1 MLRKS
6 YLRRVILLNQ
16 TPLKEHLYDNLSVI
30 LPQLKEMDDLVHEKK
45 TLPHGQVVYYLYI
58 KEMNKK
64 MEIQTFLKL
73 LLQDHTSLTKE
84 KLESNL
90 SMMTTRSVKTS
101 EELVDAIFEG
111 HCVVLINGFK
121 HAYILETNGT
131 KKRSLGDATS
141 ETVVRGPKIGFIED
155 LNTNL
160 ALVRQRLKNP
170 DVKTVDMKIGLQKYT
185 QVTIMY
191 IDGIVQVPVLKEVKK
206 RLKQVTIDDIQD
218 SGVLEELIED
228 NVYSPF
234 PQIQNTERPD
244 KVASALNNGRV
255 AIFVDHSPFVLVV
268 PASLATIMQSP
279 DDYYERWIAA
289 SLIRMLRFTSIFL
302 TLFLSAIYIALVSFH
317 QGLLPTTLAI
327 TISSTREN
335 VPFSPIVEAL
345 IMEITI
351 ELLREAGLR
360 LPNPLGQTIG
370 LVGGVVIGQAAV
382 QAHIVSSIMVII
394 VSVIA
399 LASFTVP
406 QYGMGMSFRVL
417 RFVSMF
423 AAATFGLYGIAL
435 FMLVLLTHLTRQK
448 SFGTPYF
455 SPDFVFSYKNED
467 NSIIRLPL
475 KNQQKGE
482 RDGQS

>member
-58 KEMNKK
+58 KEMNEK

-111 HCVVLINGFK
+111 HCVVLINGFQ

-131 KKRSLGDATS
+131 KKRSIGDATS

-255 AIFVDHSPFVLVV
+255 AIFVDHLPFVLVV

-423 AAATFGLYGIAL
+423 AAATFGLYGIVL

-482 RDGQS
+482 RHGQS

>member
-1 MLRKS
+1 
-6 YLRRVILLNQ
+6 
-16 TPLKEHLYDNLSVI
+16 
-30 LPQLKEMDDLVHEKK
+30 
-45 TLPHGQVVYYLYI
+45 
-58 KEMNKK
+58 
-64 MEIQTFLKL
+64 
-73 LLQDHTSLTKE
+73 
-84 KLESNL
+84 
-90 SMMTTRSVKTS
+90 
-101 EELVDAIFEG
+101 
-111 HCVVLINGFK
+111 
-121 HAYILETNGT
+121 
-131 KKRSLGDATS
+131 
-141 ETVVRGPKIGFIED
+141 
-155 LNTNL
+155 
-160 ALVRQRLKNP
+160 
-170 DVKTVDMKIGLQKYT
+170 
-185 QVTIMY
+185 
-191 IDGIVQVPVLKEVKK
+191 
-206 RLKQVTIDDIQD
+206 
-218 SGVLEELIED
+218 
-228 NVYSPF
+228 
-234 PQIQNTERPD
+234 
-244 KVASALNNGRV
+244 
-255 AIFVDHSPFVLVV
+255 
-268 PASLATIMQSP
+268 SP

-327 TISSTREN
+327 SISSTREN
-335 VPFSPIVEAL
+335 VPFPPIVEAL
-345 IMEITI
+345 IMEMTI

-394 VSVIA
+394 VSVMA

-423 AAATFGLYGIAL
+423 AAATFGLYGIVL

>member
-1 MLRKS
+1 M
-6 YLRRVILLNQ
+6 NQ
-16 TPLKEHLYDNLSVI
+16 TNLKEHIYDNLSMI
-30 LPQLKEMDDLVHEKK
+30 LPQLKDMDDLVHEKK
-45 TLPHGQVVYYLYI
+45 TLSNGQIIYYLYI
-58 KEMNKK
+58 KEMTQE

-73 LLQDHTSLTKE
+73 LLQDHASLTQE
-84 KLESNL
+84 KLETNL
-90 SMMTTRSVKTS
+90 SMMTTQSVKTI
-101 EELVDAIFEG
+101 EEVLDAIFQG
-111 HCVVLINGFK
+111 HCALLINGFQ
-121 HAYILETNGT
+121 HAYILETTGT
-131 KKRSLGDATS
+131 KKRNLTDSTS
-141 ETVVRGPKIGFIED
+141 ETVVRGPKVGFIED
-155 LNTNL
+155 TPTNL

-170 DVKTVDMKIGLQKYT
+170 ELKSIEVPIGQKKYNN
-185 QVTIMY
+185 VTIMY
-191 IDGIVQVPVLKEVKK
+191 IDGIVDMYALKELKK

-244 KVASALNNGRV
+244 KVASALNNGRI
-255 AIFVDHSPFVLVV
+255 AIFVDNSPFVLIV

-289 SLIRMLRFTSIFL
+289 SLIRLLRFTSIFI
-302 TLFLSAIYIALVSFH
+302 TLFLSAIYISLVSFH
-317 QGLLPTTLAI
+317 QGMLPTNLAI
-327 TISSTREN
+327 SISSTREN
-335 VPFSPIVEAL
+335 VPFPPIVEAL
-345 IMEITI
+345 IMEMTI

-423 AAATFGLYGIAL
+423 TAAAFGLYGLVL
-435 FMLVLLTHLTRQK
+435 FMLVLLTHLSRQK

-475 KNQQKGE
+475 KNQKKGE
-482 RDGQS
+482 RHGQS

>member
-1 MLRKS
+1 M
-6 YLRRVILLNQ
+6 NQ

-58 KEMNKK
+58 KEMNEK

-111 HCVVLINGFK
+111 HCVVLINGFQ
-121 HAYILETNGT
+121 HAYILETYGT

-155 LNTNL
+155 LDTNL
-160 ALVRQRLKNP
+160 ALLRQRLKNP
-170 DVKTVDMKIGLQKYT
+170 DLKTVDMKIGLQKYT

-255 AIFVDHSPFVLVV
+255 AIFVDHSPFVLIV

-289 SLIRMLRFTSIFL
+289 SLIRLLRFTSIFL

-399 LASFTVP
+399 LGSFTVP

-423 AAATFGLYGIAL
+423 TAATFGLYGIVL

-475 KNQQKGE
+475 KNQKKGE
-482 RDGQS
+482 RHGQS

>member
-1 MLRKS
+1 MK
-6 YLRRVILLNQ
+6 Q

-58 KEMNKK
+58 KEMNEK

-111 HCVVLINGFK
+111 HCVVLINGFQ

-131 KKRSLGDATS
+131 KKRSIGDATS

-394 VSVIA
+394 VSIIA

-423 AAATFGLYGIAL
+423 AAATFGLYGIVL

-482 RDGQS
+482 RHGQS

>member
-1 MLRKS
+1 M
-6 YLRRVILLNQ
+6 NQ

-58 KEMNKK
+58 KEMNEK

-111 HCVVLINGFK
+111 HCVVLINGFQ

-131 KKRSLGDATS
+131 KKRSIGDATS

-255 AIFVDHSPFVLVV
+255 AIFVDHLPFVLVV

-423 AAATFGLYGIAL
+423 AAATFGLYGIVL

-482 RDGQS
+482 RHGQS